1 MQKKG
6 VSGGLFDRDGHCIS
20 FTLLEMT
27 AVSKNQTMLLTF
39 APGIFVLMWSTGYV
53 AAKFGL
59 GYIEPLT
66 FLALRFA
73 CVVSIMAVLFIVL
86 RPPLPKTRS
95 EWTHLAVVGFLLQ
108 SLYFGMCYQSFNAGL
123 AVGTLALILSLQ
135 PIIVALVAPRW
146 SGETVSWSRWL
157 GLLLGLLGAGVVI
170 VARSQ
175 IVAPSAIGFLF
186 AVLALAGITGGSLWE
201 KRFGV
206 SHHPVTANLI
216 GFCAGLLGI
225 IPFMLVSETMM
236 IEWSWPLLGSLTY
249 LIIGSSLIGVG
260 LLLAMIR
267 AGDVA
272 RVSALFYLV
281 PPLAAAF
288 AWLVLDEA
296 MPPVAWLGMVI
307 SAIGVFMATRN
318 RKVASR

>member
-1 MQKKG
+1 
-6 VSGGLFDRDGHCIS
+6 
-20 FTLLEMT
+20 
-27 AVSKNQTMLLTF
+27 
-39 APGIFVLMWSTGYV
+39 
-53 AAKFGL
+53 
-59 GYIEPLT
+59 
-66 FLALRFA
+66 
-73 CVVSIMAVLFIVL
+73 
-86 RPPLPKTRS
+86 
-95 EWTHLAVVGFLLQ
+95 VGFLLQ
-108 SLYFGMCYQSFNAGL
+108 SMYFGMCYQSFNAGL

-206 SHHPVTANLI
+206 SHHPVTANLV
-216 GFCAGLLGI
+216 GFSAGLLGI
-225 IPFMLVSETMM
+225 IPFMLVSETM
-236 IEWSWPLLGSLTY
+236 IITWSWPLLGSLTY

-267 AGDVA
+267 AGDVT

-296 MPPVAWLGMVI
+296 MPPVAWPGMVL

-318 RKVASR
+318 RKIAGR